1 MAKISIN
8 LQTAAVEKEQEE
20 EMIVGIDLGTT
31 HSLVAYVDSDNYP
44 KTVKDA
50 CAQSS
55 LVPSIIWFDQDKV
68 YVGEEAKSK
77 MLTNPDATLFSVK
90 RFMGKSYQDVQ
101 GWASSLSY
109 KIWAGDTDESLV
121 KIQVANKFYS
131 PVELSALILKELKT
145 RVESHV
151 GRKVRKAVIT
161 VPAYF
166 NDAQRQATRD
176 AGKWAGLDV
185 LRIVNE
191 PTAAALAYGFGLKNE
206 DSKTVVVYDLGGGTF
221 DVSILRIEGTVFEV
235 ISTHGNTFLG
245 GDDFD
250 RLIMEYWIDLY
261 QMQNLNAVALQK
273 LRLMA
278 EQAKKAMTS
287 EDFFEEVFMGK
298 SFQLDASTWISLSKK
313 LVDQT
318 IDSCKKALRDAE
330 LEIHNI
336 DDVVLVGGSS
346 RMPVVKQAL
355 HNFFGRKPND
365 QLNPDEVVALG
376 AAIQA
381 DVLSGRNKETLLLD
395 VTPLSLG
402 IETVGGLM
410 DVIIP
415 RNSKIPNQS
424 GRQYT
429 TSIDGQVNLKVS
441 VFQGER
447 DLVKDNRKLGSFTLK
462 GIPPMPAG
470 LPKIEIHFILDAD
483 GILKVRAKE
492 LRSGVEQIVEVNSPY
507 GLSEEEMSQMLI
519 DSISHAKEDM
529 KIKALIES
537 RTEAKLLVQSALK
550 FVEQNKDLFHQEELK
565 QLQVFIDQLQLSTEG
580 DEKDKIE
587 IAMQELNDYSKPL
600 AERAMDATIASAMK
614 GKKL

>member
-1 MAKISIN
+1 
-8 LQTAAVEKEQEE
+8 
-20 EMIVGIDLGTT
+20 
-31 HSLVAYVDSDNYP
+31 
-44 KTVKDA
+44 
-50 CAQSS
+50 
-55 LVPSIIWFDQDKV
+55 
-68 YVGEEAKSK
+68 
-77 MLTNPDATLFSVK
+77 
-90 RFMGKSYQDVQ
+90 
-101 GWASSLSY
+101 
-109 KIWAGDTDESLV
+109 
-121 KIQVANKFYS
+121 
-131 PVELSALILKELKT
+131 
-145 RVESHV
+145 
-151 GRKVRKAVIT
+151 
-161 VPAYF
+161 
-166 NDAQRQATRD
+166 
-176 AGKWAGLDV
+176 
-185 LRIVNE
+185 
-191 PTAAALAYGFGLKNE
+191 
-206 DSKTVVVYDLGGGTF
+206 
-221 DVSILRIEGTVFEV
+221 
-235 ISTHGNTFLG
+235 
-245 GDDFD
+245 
-250 RLIMEYWIDLY
+250 
-261 QMQNLNAVALQK
+261 
-273 LRLMA
+273 MA
-278 EQAKKAMTS
+278 EQAKKAMTT
-287 EDFFEEVFMGK
+287 EDFFEEVFMEK

-318 IDSCKKALRDAE
+318 IDSCKKALRDAD